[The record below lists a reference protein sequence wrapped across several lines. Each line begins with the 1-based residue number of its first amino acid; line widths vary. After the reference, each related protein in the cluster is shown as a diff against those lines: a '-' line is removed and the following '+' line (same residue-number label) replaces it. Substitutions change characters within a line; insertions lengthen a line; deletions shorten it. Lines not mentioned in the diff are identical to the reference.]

1 MTKKRVMFCGQGGLE
16 NGSFYGSEQGTN
28 GVRDRERDEFSGDDV
43 SHFSLTGEILPS
55 LGATARSNRRV
66 ILCRYILSPFDPRY
80 SFLHSMGVS
89 V

>member
-1 MTKKRVMFCGQGGLE
+1 MTKKRVMFCGKGGLE

-28 GVRDRERDEFSGDDV
+28 GVRDEFSGDDV

-55 LGATARSNRRV
+55 LGATARSNRSV

-80 SFLHSMGVS
+80 RLLH
-89 V
+89 